1 VPRLNAATA
10 QARRDQFLDAARRV
24 AATRGYRTLT
34 VDDVCREA
42 GASKGAFYSHFGSKQ
57 DLLIA
62 LLDGQAEATTS
73 LINDL
78 EEQGGSSLGRARRFV
93 RAALERGA
101 DPAEVQ
107 LQADLWSE
115 MASDDTVRERMGDA
129 VRARRKLLAGWIR
142 DADQA
147 GELVDIPA
155 NALAAI
161 LVALSDGLLLH
172 HALDPAGFR
181 WRNVAKALDALFD
194 GIST

>member
-1 VPRLNAATA
+1 MPRLNADTA
-10 QARRDQFLDAARRV
+10 QARRDQFLEAARRV

-34 VDDVCREA
+34 IDDVCSEA
-42 GASKGAFYSHFGSKQ
+42 GMSKGAFYSHFDSKQ

-62 LLDGQAEATTS
+62 LLDAQSSDTTT
-73 LINDL
+73 LIGDL
-78 EEQGGSSLGRARRFV
+78 EEQGGSSLERARSFV

-107 LQADLWSE
+107 LRADLWSE
-115 MASDDTVRERMGDA
+115 MASDDRIKEHLAQA

-142 DADQA
+142 DASEA
-147 GELVDIPA
+147 GELVDIPD

-181 WRNVAKALDALFD
+181 WRNVGKALDALFD
-194 GIST
+194 GISA